1 MNEGALR
8 ATVQIG
14 HVHSYTVV
22 RTENVKRCIWEPS
35 YKCLEAL
42 RVLVGEVVVEV
53 DLPVDE
59 GGEGHPGGEE
69 TAQHQEGA
77 HCSRDRV

>member
-1 MNEGALR
+1 MMSQKRTLKADRCVNFLVIVGAAR
-8 ATVQIG
+8 
-14 HVHSYTVV
+14 
-22 RTENVKRCIWEPS
+22 S

-59 GGEGHPGGEE
+59 GGEGHVGGEQ

-77 HCSRDRV
+77 HCSGDKV